1 MTPRPALIAA
11 GCLLLLAAQA
21 ALAWQDSEKD
31 KDKNTPA
38 PFKGDPTGR
47 PKAFKTGAATNCAVW
62 YDKDGF
68 WNIHTTGKKGTKGP
82 SATHRWGGSVKV
94 EGDVFIGQFGK
105 LEAAR
110 KAINADWVVSH
121 ADGRGFDFQFINRG
135 HRD

>member
-1 MTPRPALIAA
+1 MPPRRASIAA

-31 KDKNTPA
+31 KDKDKNTPA
-38 PFKGDPTGR
+38 PFKGDPTGK

-82 SATHRWGGSVKV
+82 TAKHRWGGTVKI
-94 EGDVFIGQFGK
+94 EGDTFVGEFGK
-105 LEAAR
+105 LEAE
-110 KAINADWVVSH
+110 
-121 ADGRGFDFQFINRG
+121 
-135 HRD
+135 